1 VAQEHSETE
10 ILEGQVIPYQPRG
23 QVPTYR
29 IPTPTRL
36 PERQRPERSGWFG
49 FIEDHQEA
57 AHIRRLNQITEK
69 IIEADHG
76 GRSALALDADLVKA
90 TGDTAETMH
99 ATVVNYQP
107 GSIGETTSAELT
119 GLAIARN
126 RLRVAAIGDAVDA
139 YILNIL
145 QRG

>member
-1 VAQEHSETE
+1 MAHEHSEAE
-10 ILEGQVIPYQPRG
+10 ILEGQVIQYQPRG

-36 PERQRPERSGWFG
+36 PERLRPERRGWFG
-49 FIEDHQEA
+49 FIEDQQEA

-69 IIEADHG
+69 IIEADHA
-76 GRSALALDADLVKA
+76 GRSALALDCSIVKA
-90 TGDTAETMH
+90 TGDTAEAMH
-99 ATVVNYQP
+99 AIVVSYQP
-107 GSIGETTSAELT
+107 ASIGETTSAELT

-126 RLRVAAIGDAVDA
+126 RLRVAAIGDTVDA
-139 YILNIL
+139 FILNVL